1 MGSFPGEKWAGN
13 ERLFLQETGE
23 RDTINQIIR
32 RRYADAEGEENMG
45 KKTAAPIRTTGK
57 TIPESRWLARIT
69 GLYLGASAIY
79 ILLGFCLREG
89 PIVIIDEGLFTNI
102 ARSLAWEGKIAFRG
116 QPVMYP
122 YILYPLTLVPIYRLQ
137 ALLGG
142 DLYRWVQVFN
152 VLLICSS
159 VYPVFLFAR
168 DFSGDRR
175 LALLAAGVTALIPDM
190 MMGLFEMSEALIWPL
205 ALWSILFFWRMF
217 SLPEKK
223 TWAVLAGLF
232 AGLLYSAKP
241 GAVAMAGGILA
252 VGLIVALR
260 SRERILL
267 RRVLTAAAVLLGMI
281 VLVYVLYAGVFGY
294 SFSLLGLYN
303 KQTSDWA
310 PSHAALAAGASLMQI
325 LMFVF
330 ACGGVFAV
338 LPYFRL
344 GKYTDAQKEMLLA
357 ATLGLIA
364 VEIGTAVFVVPY
376 AWDGTMSDI
385 QLHLRYSAMYI
396 PVWFVFCTPLW
407 PDGAP
412 VPAGKKEQ
420 PRKDTGLLIALAAV
434 ALFSIVPGLR
444 IGFPKGGSSTIN
456 ALSLSAF
463 VTTNRLNGRV
473 SGLILTVLFVL
484 FLAFVCMTISSP
496 AKRRMDFFTG
506 VFAVLL
512 LFNWIC
518 ACVNICVPL
527 NPAVAADARELNELL
542 VNTPG
547 EKLGVCPRNYDDVYI
562 YWQEARLSRPMQQ
575 VTIDQAYIE
584 TAKANGVYRPYVP
597 LDQAPNQGNGSTP
610 EADYLVL
617 CQSIAAHLELS
628 DFVTA
633 TDTTNGIYT
642 LVKLAPGQRWVDT
655 MLYGMSEDVLR
666 QGVVGELLCFDG
678 RTGEWSLELQVEG
691 AQGTKLTVGS
701 DIGSQTD
708 ILSGGKE
715 TIRVP
720 VSGNMI
726 RISSDKDIYL
736 YSYTTTTG

>member
-1 MGSFPGEKWAGN
+1 
-13 ERLFLQETGE
+13 
-23 RDTINQIIR
+23 
-32 RRYADAEGEENMG
+32 MG

-57 TIPESRWLARIT
+57 TIPESRWLARVT

-175 LALLAAGVTALIPDM
+175 LAFLAAGVTALIPDM

-241 GAVAMAGGILA
+241 GAVAMAGGILV
-252 VGLIVALR
+252 VGLIVSLR

-281 VLVYVLYAGVFGY
+281 ALVYVLYAGVFGY

-310 PSHAALAAGASLMQI
+310 PSHAALAAGAVFLQI
-325 LMFVF
+325 FLFVF
-330 ACGGVFAV
+330 ACGGVFAL
-338 LPYFRL
+338 LPFFRL
-344 GKYTDAQKEMLLA
+344 DRYSSAQKRLLMA
-357 ATLGLIA
+357 ATLGLVA
-364 VEIGTAVFVVPY
+364 VEIGTAVFVVPFK
-376 AWDGTMSDI
+376 WDGTMADI

-407 PDGAP
+407 PEGGLAP
-412 VPAGKKEQ
+412 EGKKK
-420 PRKDTGLLIALAAV
+420 PARRDTGLRIALGIVVLLAV
-434 ALFSIVPGLR
+434 YPGVR
-444 IGFPKGGSSTIN
+444 IGFPNDQSTTVN
-456 ALSLSAF
+456 ALSLGAF
-463 VTTNRLNGRV
+463 ASSNRLRAGATGWLV
-473 SGLILTVLFVL
+473 TALLAAFLLYFCLTLSVRF
-484 FLAFVCMTISSP
+484 P
-496 AKRRMDFFTG
+496 RRMYFCTG

-512 LFNWIC
+512 LIHGVC
-518 ACVNICVPL
+518 ACVNIHVPIDS
-527 NPAVAADARELNELL
+527 AVGEDARELNALL
-542 VNTPG
+542 LSAPG
-547 EKLGVCPRNYDDVYI
+547 EKLGVCPRYYDSVYI
-562 YWQEARLSRPMQQ
+562 YWQEARLSKPMQQ
-575 VTIDQAYIE
+575 VTIDQMYVE
-584 TAKANGVYRPYVP
+584 TVKTGGVYRPFVP
-597 LDQAPNQGNGSTP
+597 VDQAPNTGCGATT

-617 CQSIAAHLELS
+617 GQSIAPHLELS
-628 DFVTA
+628 ASAERRDTA
-633 TDTTNGIYT
+633 NGVYT
-642 LVKLAPGQRWVDT
+642 LVKLPEGQRWVDT
-655 MLYGMSEDVLR
+655 MLYGMDENILR
-666 QGVVGELLCFDG
+666 KNVTGELRRFDG
-678 RTGEWSLELQVEG
+678 YTGETEITMRLRG
-691 AQGTKLTVGS
+691 KAGTEVRLRS
-701 DIGSQTD
+701 DNGTSTIT
-708 ILSGGKE
+708 LSGQEE
-715 TIRVP
+715 TFSAVTRGSVVLIETDRDM
-720 VSGNMI
+720 SI
-726 RISSDKDIYL
+726 
-736 YSYTTTTG
+736 YSYSTAPLA